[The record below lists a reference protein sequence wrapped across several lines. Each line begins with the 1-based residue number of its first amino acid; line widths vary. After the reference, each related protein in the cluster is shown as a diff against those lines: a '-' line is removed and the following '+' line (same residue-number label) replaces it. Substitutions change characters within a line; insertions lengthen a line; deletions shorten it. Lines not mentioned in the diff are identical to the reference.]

1 MTTNLYKKR
10 SRRNFV
16 RSAIV
21 GLGTIPLASFDTEA
35 KLDAPQEDVR
45 QTSPILV
52 GGGGS
57 VGIDFD
63 RKWYKYDP
71 VTKRFS
77 NPNDTLHKLWLIDK
91 YGGLKNITP
100 DGNEKCTI
108 TILCRRRG
116 RETRIVIQGDPLGV
130 EFESSEF
137 RYDYPPDGDKQIYH
151 NTKHK
156 IVDISV
162 YDQVSHQTQ
171 HHPPLTKGRCTLVVV
186 DTN

>member
-1 MTTNLYKKR
+1 MTTNLFKKR

-63 RKWYKYDP
+63 RTWYKYDP

-77 NPNDTLHKLWLIDK
+77 NPDDTLHKLWLVDK
-91 YGGLKNITP
+91 YGAHNDITP
-100 DGNEKCTI
+100 KDLGCTV
-108 TILCRRRG
+108 TINCGKANGKEYLIKIYG
-116 RETRIVIQGDPLGV
+116 KPLGI
-130 EFESSEF
+130 EFDTGHF
-137 RYDYPPDGDKQIYH
+137 QYGKPPEGEKEIYH
-151 NTKHK
+151 HPKRK
-156 IVDISV
+156 IVNISV
-162 YDQVSHQTQ
+162 YDSVSGEVQYK
-171 HHPPLTKGRCTLVVV
+171 PPTKGKCSIVVV
-186 DTN
+186 DKL